1 MIKAQNLLAGAW
13 EDNPKATTFQSVN
26 PKTKK
31 PLKIHFQEASDTQV
45 DEAVTQAATIFDSY
59 AETSLEKRIEFLK
72 AIQKELE
79 TVRSEI
85 LQIYQEESAL
95 PEGRAQ
101 GEFDRTLGQIQLFVE
116 LLEAGS
122 FVQATIHTTG
132 PDFRKMLHPI
142 GPVGVFGAS
151 NFPLAFSTAGG
162 DTISALA
169 AGCPVIVKAHP
180 YHAGTSALVAETIHN
195 ALISCGL
202 PAEVFSHLNG
212 TSHRVGMKLVCHPSL
227 KGVGF
232 TGSFAGGKALYDLAQ
247 SREEPI
253 PVFAEMG
260 SVNPIFISEKRLAKD
275 QTLSET
281 LAQSIALGAGQFCTN
296 PGIVLFCDPQ
306 GKSNLVEHVSS
317 HLNLMKLPP
326 MVHAQ
331 IEKNYLAQ
339 LEKLSQ
345 NKALQSLLKSE
356 LSTAALGLV
365 SGKELMNHMN
375 LTDEVFGPF
384 SLFVQCH
391 SVEEMKTIAE
401 KISGQ
406 LTATILAEKEEYPN
420 LGPLIQKL
428 KNKVGRLLFQ
438 GVPTGVAVTQAMQHG
453 GPYPAATDGRFT
465 SVGTD
470 AIYRWL
476 RPIAFQDCPNQ
487 LLPKALQNEN
497 PLSLIRAIDGKPT
510 RKAL

>member
-1 MIKAQNLLAGAW
+1 MADKNDVFYTLNASSRRPLSTPIK
-13 EDNPKATTFQSVN
+13 KATTEELEHALSAA
-26 PKTKK
+26 
-31 PLKIHFQEASDTQV
+31 EGASL
-45 DEAVTQAATIFDSY
+45 AFAAT
-59 AETSLEKRIEFLK
+59 TLQQRIGLLTE
-72 AIQKELE
+72 IQKGLE
-79 TVRSEI
+79 THQQAI
-85 LQIYQEESAL
+85 LKTYCEESGL

-101 GEFDRTLGQIQLFVE
+101 GEFQRTHGQIEHFKAVLKEGRF
-116 LLEAGS
+116 LSASIITPTAGT
-122 FVQATIHTTG
+122 ADI
-132 PDFRKMLHPI
+132 RKILVPL
-142 GPVGVFGAS
+142 GPVVVFGAS

-260 SVNPIFISEKRLAKD
+260 SVNPVFISEKRLAKD

-356 LSTAALGLV
+356 LSKAAVGLV

-497 PLSLIRAIDGKPT
+497 PLSLIRAIDGKLT
-510 RKAL
+510 SKAL